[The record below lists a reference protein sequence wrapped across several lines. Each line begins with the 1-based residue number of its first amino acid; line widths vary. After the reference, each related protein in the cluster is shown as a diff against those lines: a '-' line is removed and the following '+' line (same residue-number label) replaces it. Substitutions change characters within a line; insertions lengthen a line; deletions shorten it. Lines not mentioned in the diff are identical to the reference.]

1 MNHWQQ
7 IVDAHIPWLVPSVR
21 RIVGNDH
28 DAEDVVQ
35 EVFVE
40 AYSLAQRTDV
50 ENWPG
55 LLRRMSQRRAIDH
68 LRRKARSKETASNDH
83 LNQLP
88 ANTDTADE
96 TCEASDQEN
105 LLRGALTKLPD
116 RQADVF
122 TFAYF
127 EGLSRGEIATTLE
140 ISENAVSM
148 ALHKATKRLRA
159 ALQNPQ
165 TNQED

>member
-7 IVDAHIPWLVPSVR
+7 IVDAHIQWLVPSVR

-40 AYSLAQRTDV
+40 AYSLAQRTEV

-68 LRRKARSKETASNDH
+68 LRRKARNKETASSDQ
-83 LNQLP
+83 LKQLP
-88 ANTDTADE
+88 SNTDTADQIRD
-96 TCEASDQEN
+96 T
-105 LLRGALTKLPD
+105 
-116 RQADVF
+116 
-122 TFAYF
+122 
-127 EGLSRGEIATTLE
+127 
-140 ISENAVSM
+140 NA
-148 ALHKATKRLRA
+148 
-159 ALQNPQ
+159 
-165 TNQED
+165 QEDLLLSLIHI

>member
-7 IVDAHIPWLVPSVR
+7 IVDAHIQWLVPSVR

-40 AYSLAQRTDV
+40 AYSLAQRTEI

-68 LRRKARSKETASNDH
+68 LRRKSRNKETASSDQ
-83 LNQLP
+83 LKQLP
-88 ANTDTADE
+88 SNTDAADQIRD
-96 TCEASDQEN
+96 TSAQEN

-122 TFAYF
+122 TFTYF
-127 EGLSRGEIATTLE
+127 EGLSRGEIAATLK
-140 ISENAVSM
+140 ITENAVSL
-148 ALHKATKRLRA
+148 ALHKATKRLKS
-159 ALQNPQ
+159 ALQNPH
-165 TNQED
+165 TTQEN